1 MSTRAAKNVCK
12 ASGCDLVLRISEK
25 RVFDSHTRHPPQI
38 NGQWGRVPSGSRLSF
53 CEQKPLL
60 RSDPIALCV
69 GIVAVVAAFDA
80 TTPTHTRFGI
90 DILSA
95 VQPVVVS
102 RALHGVNT
110 RLLN

>member
-12 ASGCDLVLRISEK
+12 AGGWERGLRISEK
-25 RVFDSHTRHPPQI
+25 RVFDSHQRDHPQI
-38 NGQWGRVPSGSRLSF
+38 NGQWGRVPSGPRLSF
-53 CEQKPLL
+53 CEQILL
-60 RSDPIALCV
+60 RPDPIALCV